1 MVVPKALI
9 MAGGKGERLWPL
21 SRKSR
26 PKQFARF
33 FEKTFF
39 QLTVERIAPLVGIGN
54 VCVVTPKEY
63 IPEIRR
69 EVPHLL
75 EKNIFV
81 EPMGRNTAPCI
92 GLSALYLAQENPE
105 EVMVV
110 LPADHLVEKE
120 EEFRR
125 VVQFAFELA
134 EEDKL
139 VTLGIKPSHPHT
151 GYGYIHFDGEYRTQG
166 SLKAYRV
173 LEFTEKPD
181 LETARRFVAEGTYLW
196 NSGMFVWKS
205 RVILDEIKQH
215 MPDLWQGL
223 QEIARYLGTP
233 EEENVKREV
242 FSGLKSISIDYGV
255 MEKTQRAVVI
265 PADLGWSDVGSWAA
279 LAELL
284 EKDENGNLTFSKYL
298 PIDSRGCAVFSKKP
312 VVTLGTC
319 DLVIVEDEDVI
330 FVMPRE
336 KHQEVRKVLEKL
348 EESEDEDFRRLL

>member
-1 MVVPKALI
+1 MPKALI

-21 SRKSR
+21 SRRSR

-39 QLTVERIAPLVGIGN
+39 QLTVERIAPVVGIEN

-92 GLSALYLAQENPE
+92 GLSALYLARENPE

-125 VVQFAFELA
+125 AVQFAFELA
-134 EEDKL
+134 AEDKL
-139 VTLGIKPSHPHT
+139 VTLGIKPDHPHT
-151 GYGYIHFDGEYRTQG
+151 GYGYIHFDEEYRMKG
-166 SLKAYRV
+166 EFRAYKV

-181 LETARRFVAEGTYLW
+181 LETAQRFLAEGTYLW

-205 RVILDEIKQH
+205 RIILDEIRQH
-215 MPDLWQGL
+215 MPDLWEGL
-223 QEIARYLGTP
+223 QKIARYLGTG
-233 EEENVKREV
+233 EEEKIKKEV
-242 FSGLKSISIDYGV
+242 FSGLKSVSIDYGV

-265 PADLGWSDVGSWAA
+265 PVDLGWSDVGSWAA
-279 LAELL
+279 LVELL
-284 EKDENGNLTFSKYL
+284 AKDENGKLALSKHL
-298 PIDSRGCAVFSKKP
+298 PVDSENCAVFSRKP
-312 VVTLGTC
+312 VVTLGVS

-330 FVMPRE
+330 LVMPRE

-348 EESEDEDFRRLL
+348 EESNDEDFRRLL

>member
-1 MVVPKALI
+1 
-9 MAGGKGERLWPL
+9 
-21 SRKSR
+21 
-26 PKQFARF
+26 
-33 FEKTFF
+33 
-39 QLTVERIAPLVGIGN
+39 
-54 VCVVTPKEY
+54 
-63 IPEIRR
+63 
-69 EVPHLL
+69 
-75 EKNIFV
+75 
-81 EPMGRNTAPCI
+81 
-92 GLSALYLAQENPE
+92 
-105 EVMVV
+105 MVV

-151 GYGYIHFDGEYRTQG
+151 GYGYIHFDGEYRAQD